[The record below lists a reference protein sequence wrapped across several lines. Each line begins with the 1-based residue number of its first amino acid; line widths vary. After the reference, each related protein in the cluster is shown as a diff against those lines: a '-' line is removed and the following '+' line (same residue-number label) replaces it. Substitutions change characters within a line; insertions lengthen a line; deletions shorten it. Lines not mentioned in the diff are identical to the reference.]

1 MKISLLNFD
10 SISFV
15 VLALKHF
22 FGANNILNF
31 LNFEKSIEFIFKQ
44 DYQVGMRAD
53 FAVYCTSEVET
64 SHKIISDLSSFS
76 QSTVILVLV
85 FARKVRKNRENIKIS
100 HIAEDISKKLENRK
114 FVIATVGLI
123 YDDDITRYDF
133 SAMRDAF
140 KALFL

>member
-1 MKISLLNFD
+1 
-10 SISFV
+10 
-15 VLALKHF
+15 
-22 FGANNILNF
+22 
-31 LNFEKSIEFIFKQ
+31 
-44 DYQVGMRAD
+44 MRAD

-140 KALFL
+140 KAVFL